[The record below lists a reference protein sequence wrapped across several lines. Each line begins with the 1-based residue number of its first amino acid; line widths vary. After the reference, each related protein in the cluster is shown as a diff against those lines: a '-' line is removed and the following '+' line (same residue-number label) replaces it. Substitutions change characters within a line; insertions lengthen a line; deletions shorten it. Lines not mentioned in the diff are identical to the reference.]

1 VNDMTLLATERI
13 KLFTTRS
20 PWWSMLLALGLSVG
34 FAALIVTN
42 STGGDVVSVRVAE
55 SGYQFSLVVMMVM
68 AALAVTTEYRFSTIR
83 VSFQAVPNRTALLL
97 AKTTVVAVLAAVV
110 GEVAAFA
117 SWAVA
122 RMIHPNV
129 GLALNTEQAWRNVAG
144 MGLVYAVTAV
154 IAVAVGILIRQTA
167 GAVAILL
174 IYSLLVENLVS
185 LIPKIGQHIQQWM
198 PFTEANNFLVA
209 GSADAGRR
217 GIEAMPLGAWPSLAY
232 FAGIAA
238 VLMTIALV
246 AANRRDA

>member
-1 VNDMTLLATERI
+1 MTLLATERI

-34 FAALIVTN
+34 FASLIAANIT
-42 STGGDVVSVRVAE
+42 SGTSLSISEAE
-55 SGYQFSLVVMMVM
+55 GGYQFSLVVMMVM

-83 VSFQAVPNRTALLL
+83 VSFQAVPNRIALLL
-97 AKTTVVAVLAAVV
+97 AKTAVVAVLAAIV
-110 GEVAAFA
+110 GEVTAFA
-117 SWAVA
+117 SWVVA
-122 RMIHPNV
+122 RTIHPSTL
-129 GLALNTEQAWRNVAG
+129 LALSSEQAWRGVAG

-174 IYSLLVENLVS
+174 IYSLLVENLVV
-185 LIPKIGQHIQQWM
+185 LIPKIGTTIQKWM

-209 GSADAGRR
+209 GSPNVTRR
-217 GIEAMPLGAWPSLAY
+217 GLEDMPLSAWGSLAY

-238 VLMTIALV
+238 VIMIIALV
-246 AANRRDA
+246 TANRRDA